1 MMVEDSMPT
10 YHFHITDGR
19 KLFDPRGLE
28 LPDEKAARLY
38 GQQLARGFHSLVEPE
53 GMVYVEV
60 IDELGKALGRF
71 VVKDGKD

>member
-1 MMVEDSMPT
+1 MPT

-28 LPDEKAARLY
+28 LPDAAAARQY
-38 GQQLARGFHSLVEPE
+38 GQQLARGFH

-60 IDELGKALGRF
+60 IDELGKPLGPF